1 MTITYGYEYTRPDGT
16 IRAVTGFPTRREAA
30 TYLGHSLHD
39 NRYTT
44 KATAQQISRALRTT
58 NGRDIHDTYGPI
70 TVNGITAR
78 IIREEA

>member
-1 MTITYGYEYTRPDGT
+1 MNTDPTITYGYEYTRPDGT

-44 KATAQQISRALRTT
+44 KAAAQQISRVLHAT
-58 NGRDIHDTYGPI
+58 NGPI
-70 TVNGITAR
+70 IVSGITAR